1 MIFIQENVCKN
12 VVCKMAAIL
21 LNPQCVNGWLR
32 LQLSDEDREAILKL
46 SLDDLIAK
54 LQSRDLKAVDVL
66 EAYQYAVR
74 VR

>member
-1 MIFIQENVCKN
+1 MSSTRWRPFYSSLNVY
-12 VVCKMAAIL
+12 MAD
-21 LNPQCVNGWLR
+21 CVF
-32 LQLSDEDREAILKL
+32 QLSDEDREAILKL